1 MDFIV
6 YSMKYSA
13 LIWKYLTIISLGLL
27 VFYVDDAEFFQ
38 YQFTLALICLL
49 SLFKSIYFVSVS
61 YRKIIEA
68 SVREIAYHSFMAF
81 MMLNIAMIIFSFAV
95 DFSCLN
101 QVNPKSFVGI
111 EPSLNFWETQFE
123 FWYFSVLNFS
133 FFGYGQ
139 IMPLTISAKI
149 IIIFEVIISFL
160 TIVFI
165 LSDFISLKESI
176 TEKLTK
182 SKSEN

>member
-1 MDFIV
+1 
-6 YSMKYSA
+6 MKYRD
-13 LIWKYLTIISLGLL
+13 LIWKYLIIISLGLI
-27 VFYVDDAEFFQ
+27 VFFIDDQEFFN
-38 YQFTLALICLL
+38 YKITLGLICAL
-49 SLFKSIYFVSVS
+49 SLAKSIYFVSVS

-68 SVREIAYHSFMAF
+68 SVREIAYHAFMAF
-81 MMLNIAMIIFSFAV
+81 MLLNISMIVFSFAV
-95 DFSCLN
+95 DFSCLY
-101 QVNPKSFVGI
+101 QVNPKNFVGI
-111 EPSLNFWETQFE
+111 EPHLNFWETQFE

-139 IMPLTISAKI
+139 IMPTTIAAKI

-176 TEKLTK
+176 TERLQNKK
-182 SKSEN
+182 

>member
-1 MDFIV
+1 MRYKD
-6 YSMKYSA
+6 
-13 LIWKYLTIISLGLL
+13 LIWKYLIIISFGIA
-27 VFYVDDAEFFQ
+27 VFYIDNAEFFN
-38 YQFTLALICLL
+38 YKITLSLICIL
-49 SLFKSIYFVSVS
+49 SLIKSIYFVSIS

-68 SVREIAYHSFMAF
+68 SVKEIAYHSFMAF

-111 EPSLNFWETQFE
+111 EPHLIFWEMQFE

-176 TEKLTK
+176 VSRLNKTN
-182 SKSEN
+182 SN

>member
-1 MDFIV
+1 
-6 YSMKYSA
+6 MKYSA
-13 LIWKYLTIISLGLL
+13 LIWKYLAIITLGLF
-27 VFYVDDAEFFQ
+27 VFYLDDKEFFD
-38 YQFTLALICLL
+38 YKITLALICML
-49 SLFKSIYFVSVS
+49 SLLKSVYFVSVS

-81 MMLNIAMIIFSFAV
+81 MMLNIAMIIFSFAI
-95 DFSCLN
+95 DFSCLY
-101 QVNPKSFVGI
+101 QVNPASFIGV
-111 EPSLNFWETQFE
+111 EPHLNFWETQFE

-176 TEKLTK
+176 TEKFQKGK
-182 SKSEN
+182 SKD

>member
-1 MDFIV
+1 MRYIDLV
-6 YSMKYSA
+6 
-13 LIWKYLTIISLGLL
+13 WKYFVIIGMGILMFYLDDREFFDYKITLTI
-27 VFYVDDAEFFQ
+27 
-38 YQFTLALICLL
+38 ICLL
-49 SLFKSIYFVSVS
+49 SFLKSAYFVSVS

-68 SVREIAYHSFMAF
+68 SVREIAYHAFMAF

-101 QVNPKSFVGI
+101 QVNPKSFIGI
-111 EPSLNFWETQFE
+111 EPGLNFWETQFE

-149 IIIFEVIISFL
+149 VIIFEVIISFL

-176 TEKLTK
+176 TERIAKK
-182 SKSEN
+182 GK